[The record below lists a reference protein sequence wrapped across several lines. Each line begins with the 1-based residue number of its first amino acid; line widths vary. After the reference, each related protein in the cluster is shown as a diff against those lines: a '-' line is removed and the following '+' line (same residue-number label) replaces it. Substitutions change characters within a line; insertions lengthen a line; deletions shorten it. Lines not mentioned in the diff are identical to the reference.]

1 MATQAKLEYNRIRE
15 MFNLFLV
22 IPKSGRQRG
31 SGRGATLHSKG
42 RVTALGGDRGVTAPR
57 GGGHQAGTKHGRKG
71 KGRCTRL
78 LHCSFS
84 TGSMK
89 HGPGGDISAPQSGL
103 SPAPSSGFMS
113 PQPLGAPGKAP
124 GRGTAV
130 PRLQGTRAA
139 MAGRLGL
146 DEGMGLKAEGRGCFQ
161 YCLVSR
167 HGRHLGWHRCY
178 GEGERGHFYCHVH
191 PPWGPCVL
199 PPHPL
204 LPLPPDGHRS
214 AAQHPSSQGVQPQG
228 GHPERRGE
236 NPKSSTELGHLPP
249 SPARRP
255 LWERSDPAA
264 PLTPG

>member
-22 IPKSGRQRG
+22 IPKSGRRRG

-71 KGRCTRL
+71 KGHCTRL

-113 PQPLGAPGKAP
+113 PPAPRCPREGSRPGHSSAEAAGNPSQPWQGD
-124 GRGTAV
+124 RGS
-130 PRLQGTRAA
+130 
-139 MAGRLGL
+139 M
-146 DEGMGLKAEGRGCFQ
+146 K
-161 YCLVSR
+161 
-167 HGRHLGWHRCY
+167 GW
-178 GEGERGHFYCHVH
+178 G
-191 PPWGPCVL
+191 
-199 PPHPL
+199 
-204 LPLPPDGHRS
+204 
-214 AAQHPSSQGVQPQG
+214 
-228 GHPERRGE
+228 
-236 NPKSSTELGHLPP
+236 
-249 SPARRP
+249 
-255 LWERSDPAA
+255 
-264 PLTPG
+264 